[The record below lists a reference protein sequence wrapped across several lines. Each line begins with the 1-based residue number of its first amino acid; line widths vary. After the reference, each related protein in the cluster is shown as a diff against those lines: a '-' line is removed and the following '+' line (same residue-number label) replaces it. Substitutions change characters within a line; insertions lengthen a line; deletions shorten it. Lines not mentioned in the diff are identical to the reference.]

1 MEEGIETINPK
12 TTHFVVYYPDGK
24 IVKGKDLHTHG
35 WEEIPNGLSKLEY
48 ELSTGKTI
56 ELPSSKAY
64 LSIVETSAGRGGI
77 KKFHSI
83 TVNCLQEDELLV
95 YRIILRR
102 EKDSPLRIGDIII
115 GREPVPDTLKGSWKH
130 TG

>member
-1 MEEGIETINPK
+1 MEEGIETINPNR
-12 TTHFVVYYPDGK
+12 TRFVAYYPDGR
-24 IVKGKDLHTHG
+24 IIKGKDLHVHG
-35 WEEIPNGLSKLEY
+35 WEEIPDGLSKLEY

-56 ELPSSKAY
+56 ELPSAKAY
-64 LSIVETSAGRGGI
+64 LSIVETSAGKGGI

-83 TVNCLQEDELLV
+83 TVNCLKEDELMV

-102 EKDSPLRIGDIII
+102 EQDSPLKIGDIIV
-115 GREPVPDTLKGSWKH
+115 GKEPVPDKLKGPWKH